1 MGGGVSAGCAGVHD
15 MFGLILGSV
24 WPYVL
29 GAGGVVVAFV
39 AAYLRGRKS
48 ATDKAEKRAADEY
61 IKTRNR
67 MDEANTPTHG
77 DDVNQWL
84 RDRSKS
90 KRDL

>member
-1 MGGGVSAGCAGVHD
+1 MIE
-15 MFGLILGSV
+15 LILGSV

-29 GAGGVVVAFV
+29 GAGGVLVAFV
-39 AAYLRGRKS
+39 AAYLRGHKN
-48 ATDKAEKRAADEY
+48 ATDGAEKRAADEY

-77 DDVNQWL
+77 DDINQWL

-90 KRDL
+90 KRNL

>member
-1 MGGGVSAGCAGVHD
+1 MRHRVGAD
-15 MFGLILGSV
+15 MIELILGGV

-39 AAYLRGRKS
+39 AAYLRGRKN
-48 ATDKAEKRAADEY
+48 ATDEY

-67 MDEANTPTHG
+67 MDEVNTPTHG
-77 DDVNQWL
+77 DDVDKWL
-84 RDRSKS
+84 RDRSKP

>member
-1 MGGGVSAGCAGVHD
+1 MRHRVGAG
-15 MFGLILGSV
+15 MIELILGSV

-39 AAYLRGRKS
+39 AAYLRGRKN
-48 ATDKAEKRAADEY
+48 ATDGAEKRASDEY

-67 MDEANTPTHG
+67 MDEVNTPTHG
-77 DDVNQWL
+77 DDVDKWL

>member
-1 MGGGVSAGCAGVHD
+1 MRHRVGAG
-15 MFGLILGSV
+15 MIELILGSV

-29 GAGGVVVAFV
+29 GAGGVLVAFV
-39 AAYLRGRKS
+39 AAYLRGHKN
-48 ATDKAEKRAADEY
+48 ATDGAEKRAADEY

-77 DDVNQWL
+77 DDINQWL

-90 KRDL
+90 KRNL